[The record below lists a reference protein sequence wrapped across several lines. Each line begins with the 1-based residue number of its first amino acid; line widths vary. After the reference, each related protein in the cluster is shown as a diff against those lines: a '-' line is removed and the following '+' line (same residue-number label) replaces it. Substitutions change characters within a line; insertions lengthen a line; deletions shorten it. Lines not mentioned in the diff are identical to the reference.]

1 MHIFRILSE
10 GYRVENVFRFSQIM
24 NTVFLKTVFS
34 PNGEWIPIV
43 DIWKVLSEQYIKTF
57 RAYKYRVNCI
67 AFSPDG
73 QCLVSGSNDKTIGL
87 WKFFN

>member
-1 MHIFRILSE
+1 M
-10 GYRVENVFRFSQIM
+10 
-24 NTVFLKTVFS
+24 
-34 PNGEWIPIV
+34 PII
-43 DIWKVLSEQYIKTF
+43 DIWKVLSGQCIKSF

-73 QCLVSGSNDKTIGL
+73 KCLASGSNDKTIGL